1 MRGIGNPIRP
11 VSAPA
16 HTARTME
23 PSLKPYFDHVWP
35 VFWPWLV
42 WNLIRFARWH
52 LRTGQDALLAVDC
65 FGNIRITRL
74 CDAPQAEDLYIHE
87 APRVASWDRLAPG
100 FCLLTEMGSD
110 FPSDLSGL
118 LRTFPVFIRTVS
130 GLFPDLSPQPRAP
143 P

>member
-1 MRGIGNPIRP
+1 
-11 VSAPA
+11 
-16 HTARTME
+16 ME

-52 LRTGQDALLAVDC
+52 LRTGQDALLAVDG

-74 CDAPQAEDLYIHE
+74 CDAPQAEDVYAYE
-87 APRVASWDRLAPG
+87 APRVTSWERLAPG
-100 FCLLTEMGSD
+100 FCLPAEMGSD
-110 FPSDLSGL
+110 SISDQSGL
-118 LRTFPVFIRTVS
+118 LRTFPVHLRSSFGS
-130 GLFPDLSPQPRAP
+130 LPDLSPQPRAP

>member
-1 MRGIGNPIRP
+1 
-11 VSAPA
+11 
-16 HTARTME
+16 ME

-52 LRTGQDALLAVDC
+52 LRTGQDALLSVDC

-74 CDAPQAEDLYIHE
+74 CDAPQAEDVYAYE
-87 APRVASWDRLAPG
+87 APRVTSWERLAPG
-100 FCLLTEMGSD
+100 FCMPAEMGSD
-110 FPSDLSGL
+110 FGSVPSGL
-118 LRTFPVFIRTVS
+118 LRTFPVFIRTAS

>member
-1 MRGIGNPIRP
+1 
-11 VSAPA
+11 
-16 HTARTME
+16 ME

-74 CDAPQAEDLYIHE
+74 CDAPQAEDHYTYE
-87 APRVASWDRLAPG
+87 APRVTSWDRLAPG

-118 LRTFPVFIRTVS
+118 LRTFPVFIRTAS

>member
-1 MRGIGNPIRP
+1 
-11 VSAPA
+11 
-16 HTARTME
+16 ME

-65 FGNIRITRL
+65 FGNIRVTRL
-74 CDAPQAEDLYIHE
+74 CDAPQAEDVYAYE
-87 APRVASWDRLAPG
+87 APRVTSWERLAPG
-100 FCLLTEMGSD
+100 FCMPAEMGSD
-110 FPSDLSGL
+110 FGSVPSGL
-118 LRTFPVFIRTVS
+118 LRTFPVHLRSSFGS
-130 GLFPDLSPQPRAP
+130 LPDLTPQPRVP

>member
-1 MRGIGNPIRP
+1 
-11 VSAPA
+11 
-16 HTARTME
+16 ME

-65 FGNIRITRL
+65 FGNIRVTRL
-74 CDAPQAEDLYIHE
+74 CDAPQAEDVYAYE
-87 APRVASWDRLAPG
+87 APRVTSWERLAPG
-100 FCLLTEMGSD
+100 FCMPAEMGSD
-110 FPSDLSGL
+110 SISDQSGL
-118 LRTFPVFIRTVS
+118 LRTFPVFIWTVS

>member
-1 MRGIGNPIRP
+1 
-11 VSAPA
+11 
-16 HTARTME
+16 ME

-87 APRVASWDRLAPG
+87 APRVTSWERLAPG
-100 FCLLTEMGSD
+100 FCMPAEMGSD
-110 FPSDLSGL
+110 SISDQSGL

>member
-1 MRGIGNPIRP
+1 
-11 VSAPA
+11 
-16 HTARTME
+16 ME

-65 FGNIRITRL
+65 FGNIRVTRL
-74 CDAPQAEDLYIHE
+74 CDAPQAEDVYAYE
-87 APRVASWDRLAPG
+87 APRVTSWERLAPG
-100 FCLLTEMGSD
+100 FCLPAEMGSD
-110 FPSDLSGL
+110 SISDMSGL

>member
-1 MRGIGNPIRP
+1 
-11 VSAPA
+11 
-16 HTARTME
+16 ME

-35 VFWPWLV
+35 LLWPWLV

-74 CDAPQAEDLYIHE
+74 CDAPQAEDVYAYE
-87 APRVASWDRLAPG
+87 VPRVTSWERLAPG
-100 FCLLTEMGSD
+100 FCLPAEMGSD
-110 FPSDLSGL
+110 SISDQSGL
-118 LRTFPVFIRTVS
+118 LRTFPVHLRSSFGS
-130 GLFPDLSPQPRAP
+130 LPDLSPQPRAP

>member
-1 MRGIGNPIRP
+1 
-11 VSAPA
+11 
-16 HTARTME
+16 ME

-65 FGNIRITRL
+65 FGNIRITHL
-74 CDAPQAEDLYIHE
+74 CDAPQAEDLYTYE
-87 APRVASWDRLAPG
+87 PPKVTSWERLAPG
-100 FCLLTEMGSD
+100 FGMPAETGPN
-110 FPSDLSGL
+110 FPSDQSGL
-118 LRTFPVFIRTVS
+118 LRTLLVHFRASFGPS
-130 GLFPDLSPQPRAP
+130 PDLSPQPRAP

>member
-1 MRGIGNPIRP
+1 
-11 VSAPA
+11 
-16 HTARTME
+16 ME

-52 LRTGQDALLAVDC
+52 LRTGQDALLAVDG

-74 CDAPQAEDLYIHE
+74 CDAPQAEDVYAYE
-87 APRVASWDRLAPG
+87 APRVTSWERLAPG
-100 FCLLTEMGSD
+100 FCMPAEMGSD
-110 FPSDLSGL
+110 FGSVPSGL
-118 LRTFPVFIRTVS
+118 LRTFPVFFRTVS

>member
-1 MRGIGNPIRP
+1 
-11 VSAPA
+11 
-16 HTARTME
+16 ME

-52 LRTGQDALLAVDC
+52 LRTGQDALLAVDG

-74 CDAPQAEDLYIHE
+74 CDAPQAEDVYAYE
-87 APRVASWDRLAPG
+87 APRVTSWERLAPG
-100 FCLLTEMGSD
+100 FCMPAEMGSD
-110 FPSDLSGL
+110 FGSVPSGL
-118 LRTFPVFIRTVS
+118 LWTFPVFIRTAS

>member
-1 MRGIGNPIRP
+1 
-11 VSAPA
+11 
-16 HTARTME
+16 ME

-35 VFWPWLV
+35 LLWPWLV

-74 CDAPQAEDLYIHE
+74 CDAPQAEDPYLHE
-87 APRVASWDRLAPG
+87 APRVTSWERLAPG
-100 FCLLTEMGSD
+100 FGLPAEMGSD
-110 FPSDLSGL
+110 SISDPSGL
-118 LRTFPVFIRTVS
+118 LRTFPVHLRSSFGS
-130 GLFPDLSPQPRAP
+130 LPDLSPQPRAP

>member
-1 MRGIGNPIRP
+1 
-11 VSAPA
+11 
-16 HTARTME
+16 ME

-35 VFWPWLV
+35 LLWPWLV

-52 LRTGQDALLAVDC
+52 LRTGQDALLAVDG

-74 CDAPQAEDLYIHE
+74 CDAPQAEDVYAYE
-87 APRVASWDRLAPG
+87 VPRVTSWDRLAPG

-118 LRTFPVFIRTVS
+118 LRTFPVHLRSSFGS
-130 GLFPDLSPQPRAP
+130 LPDLSPQPRAP

>member
-1 MRGIGNPIRP
+1 
-11 VSAPA
+11 
-16 HTARTME
+16 ME

-74 CDAPQAEDLYIHE
+74 CDAPQAEDVYAYE
-87 APRVASWDRLAPG
+87 APRVTSWERLAPG

-110 FPSDLSGL
+110 SISDPSGL
-118 LRTFPVFIRTVS
+118 LRTFPVFFRTVS